1 MWKYYKMIKSA
12 LQKSGLTISKSEA
25 PISSII
31 CKTPEATFL
40 MAKKLF
46 ENKILTTPFVCP
58 SVPRHA
64 GKIRIIAGANLKE
77 TTLERAVTI
86 FENLG

>member
-25 PISSII
+25 P
-31 CKTPEATFL
+31 
-40 MAKKLF
+40 MAKTLF